1 MDMTVNT
8 CIALADMLAPNDI
21 DAALKRRWLGEIDGN
36 VRVDLMGQS
45 TADAS
50 ADTEDGV
57 LSETA
62 SLTVPYPFDRLYWMY
77 LVAMIAYTQNDLV
90 GYTNAATMFNA
101 AYERYAKWVQ
111 RGGV

>member
-1 MDMTVNT
+1 MTVNT

-21 DAALKRRWLGEIDGN
+21 DATLKRRWLGEIDGN

-45 TADAS
+45 TAVAA

-57 LSETA
+57 LSETS

-77 LVAMIAYTQNDLV
+77 LVAMIAYTQGDIV

-101 AYERYAKWVQ
+101 AYERYAKWLH